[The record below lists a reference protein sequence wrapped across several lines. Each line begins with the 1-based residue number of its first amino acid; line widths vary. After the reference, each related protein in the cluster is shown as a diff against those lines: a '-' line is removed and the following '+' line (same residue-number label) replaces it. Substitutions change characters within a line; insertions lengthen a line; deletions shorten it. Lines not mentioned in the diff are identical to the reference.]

1 MQNFAVKFTI
11 ALADLE
17 TLLRGAGVSRPKKT
31 DTLKLS
37 ACAARAFVET
47 KDGVAGIE
55 ALVLAD
61 GAVILP
67 TKNFAAVLKTYK
79 GTKFLNFDGS
89 SGGLQINTFRMPV
102 LSYDLSPTPP
112 ADFQVFPVTA
122 NATHS
127 ATGVGR

>member
-1 MQNFAVKFTI
+1 MKFTI
-11 ALADLE
+11 ALTDLE

-37 ACAARAFVET
+37 ACAERVFIET

-61 GAVILP
+61 GAVTLP
-67 TKNFAAVLKTYK
+67 TKSFAAVLKTYK

-89 SGGLQINTFRMPV
+89 SDGLQINTFRMPV
-102 LSYDLSPTPP
+102 LSYDPAPTPP

-122 NATHS
+122 SATRS
-127 ATGVGR
+127 ATGVSRQ